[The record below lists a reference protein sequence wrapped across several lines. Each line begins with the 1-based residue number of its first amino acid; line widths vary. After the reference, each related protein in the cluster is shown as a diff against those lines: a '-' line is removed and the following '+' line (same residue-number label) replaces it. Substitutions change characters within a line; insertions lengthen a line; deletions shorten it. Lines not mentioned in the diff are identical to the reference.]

1 MVAQRRPVFSEDMR
15 RDALLVVQL
24 QEWLMSL
31 DESNYDT
38 ILDSILHSTFISTPA
53 RVEQLEQ
60 NLITAVTYR
69 SPNLPIYARL
79 TRDLVTCAGPNNSLG
94 LFKGLIL
101 RTLHLFLDGEIIF
114 PIECVDL
121 PFIYQLTKAGVLT
134 VPEAVATLAEYAN
147 DTAMSCISLCW
158 IFVWFAPEIEQ
169 LNPDLF
175 LLLTAILT
183 AESSTDSL
191 YPAFQDF
198 VLALP
203 ELSENEWKLLRERR
217 EGHNPLSLHY
227 ILRGDKL
234 DELRNLAAHPNF
246 DVNTPVRSS
255 IFEPSAIL
263 FDDPPMVCYA
273 AFYGAVKC
281 CQFLILEGADLTKT
295 DARGRTLAQFAVAGG
310 HIKSVRVVDSYNC
323 DFTDTIE
330 CAAEYHH
337 SEILQWLHQN
347 KANSGPRS
355 GLMIHT
361 AAYSNNVKHVMY
373 CLSHG
378 VNVNLPNEN
387 NKTPLHIAAEGGFL
401 DVLNLLLSQPDIDV
415 NASDLCS
422 QTPLHLAAV
431 FGRTFSV
438 RLLLSHP
445 KINVNCR
452 DKWGKTPLHW
462 AASRGHADVIVE
474 LLRMDGINVNVRD
487 KRGDTPL
494 QHVIGTRYTDALKV
508 LQGDSRVYIPKGG
521 FKDKDGHNDVN
532 SCRHM
537 AIMDLEKKTIG
548 TL

>member
-1 MVAQRRPVFSEDMR
+1 MVAQRCPAFSEDMR
-15 RDALLVVQL
+15 REGLLVMEL
-24 QEWLMSL
+24 QGWLMSL
-31 DESNYDT
+31 TESNYDT

-79 TRDLVTCAGPNNSLG
+79 TRDLVTCAGPDNSLG

-101 RTLHLFLDGEIIF
+101 RTMHLFLDGEIIF

-134 VPEAVATLAEYAN
+134 VPEAVATLAEYAK

-183 AESSTDSL
+183 AESSTDPV
-191 YPAFQDF
+191 YPAFRDF

-217 EGHNPLSLHY
+217 EGHNPRSLHH
-227 ILRGDKL
+227 ILRFDNL
-234 DELRNLAAHPNF
+234 EELRNLAAHPNF
-246 DVNTPVRSS
+246 DVDAPVRSS
-255 IFEPSAIL
+255 VFEPTAIL
-263 FDDPPMVCYA
+263 LDDPPMLCYA

-281 CQFLILEGADLTKT
+281 CQFLILEGADLKKT
-295 DARGRTLAQFAVAGG
+295 DASGRTLAQFAVAGG
-310 HIKSVRVVDSYNC
+310 HIKCVRMVDSYNC
-323 DFTDTIE
+323 DFTDTID

-337 SEILQWLHQN
+337 SEIFRWLHQN
-347 KANSGPRS
+347 KAKLGPRS

-361 AAYSNNVKHVMY
+361 AAYANNVKHVLY

-378 VNVNLPNEN
+378 VDVNLRNGNE
-387 NKTPLHIAAEGGFL
+387 KTPLHIAAEGGFL
-401 DVLNLLLSQPDIDV
+401 DVLNILLSQPDIDV
-415 NASDLCS
+415 NARDLCF
-422 QTPLHLAAV
+422 QTPLHSAAI

-438 RLLLSHP
+438 RLLLLHP
-445 KINVNCR
+445 KINVNHR

-462 AASRGHADVIVE
+462 AASRGHADVIE
-474 LLRMDGINVNVRD
+474 EFLRIDKIEANARD
-487 KRGDTPL
+487 RWGKSPL
-494 QHVIGTRYTDALKV
+494 QYVIGTRYTDALKV
-508 LQGDSRVYIPKGG
+508 LQSDSRVIRP
-521 FKDKDGHNDVN
+521 DEN
-532 SCRHM
+532 SEEEEDAPDWTEVFC
-537 AIMDLEKKTIG
+537 E
-548 TL
+548 